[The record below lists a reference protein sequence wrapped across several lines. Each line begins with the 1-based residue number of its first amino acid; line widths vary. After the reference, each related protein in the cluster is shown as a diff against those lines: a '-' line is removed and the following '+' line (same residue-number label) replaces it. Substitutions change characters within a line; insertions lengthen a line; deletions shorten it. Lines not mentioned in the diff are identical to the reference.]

1 MRKTGCCHTLT
12 SGLSFIKIT
21 HTHREE
27 QKKKKKRCNHLTGCY
42 DWSNLAPPS
51 LKGKQKKFRHV
62 HWQAAQRHPLTKN
75 DDNVEFGQHRRT
87 IKTGVRACSNTLDT
101 PSHLSRNR
109 ERPLRFPM
117 HKFGFLDDG
126 CTNSDEHH
134 QLSNR
139 HLDNDVWLSLNRTT
153 HATRHECHFH

>member
-1 MRKTGCCHTLT
+1 MQPLDRLLRLVKFSSPFLE
-12 SGLSFIKIT
+12 
-21 HTHREE
+21 RET
-27 QKKKKKRCNHLTGCY
+27 KKKF
-42 DWSNLAPPS
+42 
-51 LKGKQKKFRHV
+51 QHV